1 MMNKFGQLCLEKDEN
16 QMELKPQ
23 KTSFSNISKVSL
35 VGDSHNF
42 KTIKEKYL
50 WGNLFGECGLGH
62 FNFDSPQIT
71 PSLILNSPSNIVHFV
86 CG

>member
-1 MMNKFGQLCLEKDEN
+1 
-16 QMELKPQ
+16 MELKPQ

-35 VGDSHNF
+35 VGDIHNF
-42 KTIKEKYL
+42 KTRKYL

-62 FNFDSPQIT
+62 FNSPQIT